1 MANNHH
7 SPKKTSKYHFL
18 FIFFFTFIAALE
30 ASSNSFL
37 VLLSKPP
44 AAPSPEAVVNQSN
57 NHPANGNWLLSSFNK
72 YPPKS
77 INYLLQNRP
86 IGNLRSSIARYPDGN
101 TTKLYRYLLVEYSNE
116 EKDEVI
122 INNLLSDP
130 KIDHA
135 YLNEPIPFVPIE
147 SITNDKKEIII
158 EKSFSSNFLADLNI
172 IPAWE
177 LSEGMGY
184 IGAMDTGYQ
193 TSHHDLR
200 SFDSFGN
207 YLGGNMLDGTGISG
221 MSYQEDVAVGDFN
234 VDEKQP
240 FYTQGFP
247 SLENCDLADGV
258 NDDYATPTF
267 AGHGTHVSGI
277 ISGKNNNVGG
287 VCKNCGMSMMK
298 FVTHSS
304 SACVLYE
311 GQYVLRMSF
320 FISDIAK
327 SLTNMVNLGINT
339 INYSGYYNNIYSCA
353 SNPNGAACLAFN
365 LLKSRNILLVAA
377 GGNDRKLNL
386 QYPAAEAG
394 SLAIG
399 GLDESGNFWNESPG
413 PNGVTDFSNTIN
425 CPYSP
430 SNSECGNNVSTN
442 TPVDQKLDVLA
453 QAKNVYSTFY
463 TGAIHNPVVNCTDNS
478 DGIIDGYGF
487 CTGTSMSTPQ
497 VSGIIQLM
505 RSANPLLPNG
515 TYDPNQM
522 IGLINI
528 LNASASRSTSGLSV
542 DDYYGYGIPD
552 ARLALEIILGKAND
566 QQLKTRLTPMFE
578 IFSNDHSNFA
588 YTPFP
593 QVAVS
598 FMSRNDA
605 TYFPYSGAPLVNEFS
620 EFWYDQNSENYPAP
634 RASFYVFTTNNNPFT
649 GLKDMV
655 PLRRM
660 EKTVSGNRNDT
671 YVISAN
677 EIESYRSNGYNF
689 AGIEGYILPPCS
701 PQPNCSIPTGSI
713 KLYRDMTSSMNHKL
727 IATNGTA
734 PSNSALL
741 GYAYLNEDA
750 DNDGLIDGQEII
762 IGTDPNVTDT
772 DGDNI
777 SDGEEYPPA
786 GVPISDPL
794 INPNKSLDWLPAV
807 LAIILD

>member
-1 MANNHH
+1 MVNP
-7 SPKKTSKYHFL
+7 SQIVMKKINILMFL
-18 FIFFFTFIAALE
+18 MFFFLSI
-30 ASSNSFL
+30 SQSHSKSFL

-44 AAPSPEAVVNQSN
+44 AAPSPEAVVNQYN
-57 NHPANGNWLLSSFNK
+57 NRPANGNWLLSSFNNH
-72 YPPKS
+72 PPES
-77 INYLLQNRP
+77 VNYLLENRP
-86 IGNLRSSIARYPDGN
+86 KGNIRRNIARNPDSY
-101 TTKLYRYLLVEYSNE
+101 TAKLHRYLIVEYSD
-116 EKDEVI
+116 KKTDDEI
-122 INNLLSDP
+122 INNLLIDP
-130 KIDHA
+130 YVEHA
-135 YLNEPIPFVPIE
+135 YLNEAITYIPPQNTFNNNLKANEVNKS
-147 SITNDKKEIII
+147 SI
-158 EKSFSSNFLADLNI
+158 SNFLVDLNI
-172 IPAWE
+172 VSAWE

-184 IGAMDTGYQ
+184 IGAIDTGYQ
-193 TSHHDLR
+193 TSHQDLR
-200 SFDSFGN
+200 SFDNFGN
-207 YLGGNMLDGTGISG
+207 YLGGNMLDGSGISG

-247 SLENCDLADGV
+247 SLENCDLADGI

-277 ISGKNNNVGG
+277 ISGKDNNVGG

-304 SACVLYE
+304 TSCFLYE
-311 GQYVLRMSF
+311 GQYVLGMTIY
-320 FISDIAK
+320 ISDIAK
-327 SLTNMVNLGINT
+327 SLTNLADLGINT
-339 INYSGYYNNIYSCA
+339 VNFSGGYTINYSCS

-365 LLKSRNILLVAA
+365 FLKSRNILLVAA
-377 GGNDRKLNL
+377 GGNNRELKL
-386 QYPAAEAG
+386 QYPAAEVG

-399 GLDESGNFWNESPG
+399 GLDENGNFWNESPG
-413 PNGVTDFSNTIN
+413 PNGVTDFSSTSN

-453 QAKNVYSTFY
+453 QAKTVYSTFY
-463 TGAIHNPVVNCTDNS
+463 TGAIHNPTVNCTDDS
-478 DGIIDGYGF
+478 DGIIDGYGY
-487 CTGTSMSTPQ
+487 CTGTSMSSPQ
-497 VSGIIQLM
+497 VAAIVQLM

-515 TYDPNQM
+515 TYDPTQN

-552 ARLALEIILGKAND
+552 ARLALELVLGKSND
-566 QQLKTRLTPMFE
+566 QQLTTRLTPMFE
-578 IFSNDHSNFA
+578 LHANDHANFA

-598 FMSRNDA
+598 FMSRDDA
-605 TYFPYSGAPLVNEFS
+605 TYTPYPSASLVNEFS
-620 EFWYDQNSENYPAP
+620 EFWYDHNSESYPAP
-634 RASFYVFTTNNNPFT
+634 RANFYVFTTNNNPFN

-660 EKTVSGNRNDT
+660 EKTTGGNRNDT
-671 YVISAN
+671 YVISNN
-677 EIESYRSNGYNF
+677 EIESYRANGYNF
-689 AGIEGYILPPCS
+689 AGIEGYVLPPCS
-701 PQPNCSIPTGSI
+701 PQPNCTTPTDSV

-727 IATNGTA
+727 VTTNGAA
-734 PSNSALL
+734 PPNSVLL
-741 GYAYLNEDA
+741 GYVYLNEDT
-750 DNDGLIDGQEII
+750 DGDGLIDGQEII

-772 DGDNI
+772 DGDNL

-794 INPNKSLDWLPAV
+794 INPNKNLDWLPAV
-807 LAIILD
+807 IALILD